1 MAGGAN
7 RFNLC
12 ISERAYRS
20 VAVVACSWW
29 RHTRVL
35 ARPQLFSTSAPFRAM
50 ESHLRQRRCSPNF
63 RPDKV
68 SVFVL
73 SFFSFCFFFLLLLFL
88 LRIRGKFEQDGC
100 GKRKKG
106 DLLRLPCG
114 FRVRL
119 PDTVFRL
126 LKRKKVGPHARH
138 KILINPL
145 NATNVWWLRAE

>member
-1 MAGGAN
+1 MHLGEGVSFGGSRCLQLMTSHACT
-7 RFNLC
+7 R
-12 ISERAYRS
+12 ETT
-20 VAVVACSWW
+20 AVFDICALP
-29 RHTRVL
+29 RYGKPPTATAVL
-35 ARPQLFSTSAPFRAM
+35 AKFPAWQGFRF
-50 ESHLRQRRCSPNF
+50 CF
-63 RPDKV
+63 II
-68 SVFVL
+68 
-73 SFFSFCFFFLLLLFL
+73 FSFCFFFLLLLFL
-88 LRIRGKFEQDGC
+88 LRIRGKFEQDGY

-119 PDTVFRL
+119 LDTVFRL